1 MKEEGFMS
9 KSIIGVYESPEE
21 TLTRI
26 EKLRMI
32 GYEDNEITV
41 LTNQETAAGNLAY
54 RTNVNVDKL
63 SAADQDK
70 VTQEDMT
77 GGAQPDSFLDKLKKF
92 FVVQN
97 YSNEEDR
104 ATNLGI
110 PKEELTSHKKDLD
123 DGKFVIAVTSH
134 KLNEKG
140 LDLG

>member
-1 MKEEGFMS
+1 MS

-77 GGAQPDSFLDKLKKF
+77 GGPSRILLDKLKKF
-92 FVVQN
+92 LWSKITQMKKTVQQ
-97 YSNEEDR
+97 
-104 ATNLGI
+104 I
-110 PKEELTSHKKDLD
+110 
-123 DGKFVIAVTSH
+123 
-134 KLNEKG
+134 
-140 LDLG
+140 